1 MGLCLQFQFH
11 KFTHFLT
18 IKLSKKGFL
27 TQGALPKL
35 KSLFLFYIIN
45 TNQQKERVQVDLIKA
60 NNLVKTYGKKETQ
73 VDALKGIS
81 FSVAEGEIVCIL
93 GRSGAGKST
102 LLNILGGMDVST
114 SGSLFFK
121 TNNISTYSEHEL
133 IEHRRKE
140 IGFVFQFY
148 NLISNLNVYENVE
161 IARFG
166 KNSFNSK
173 EILAS
178 VGLDK
183 RLKNFPSQLSG
194 GEQQRVAIA
203 RAIVKNPDLL
213 LCDEPTGALDIKTGI
228 EVLKIIQNLNKE
240 HKKTIIIVT
249 HNSEIAK
256 IADHV
261 IELKDGQIF
270 RDMKNEK
277 PLAVSELKW

>member
-1 MGLCLQFQFH
+1 M
-11 KFTHFLT
+11 
-18 IKLSKKGFL
+18 
-27 TQGALPKL
+27 
-35 KSLFLFYIIN
+35 
-45 TNQQKERVQVDLIKA
+45 DLIKA
-60 NNLVKTYGKKETQ
+60 NNLVKTYGKKETK

-102 LLNILGGMDVST
+102 LLNILGGMDTST
-114 SGSLFFK
+114 SGSLLFK
-121 TNNISTYSEHEL
+121 TQNISTCSEHEL

-166 KNSFNSK
+166 KNSFDSK
-173 EILAS
+173 EILES

-270 RDMKNEK
+270 RDVKNEK

>member
-1 MGLCLQFQFH
+1 M
-11 KFTHFLT
+11 
-18 IKLSKKGFL
+18 
-27 TQGALPKL
+27 
-35 KSLFLFYIIN
+35 
-45 TNQQKERVQVDLIKA
+45 DLIKA
-60 NNLVKTYGKKETQ
+60 TNLVKTYGKKETQ

-121 TNNISTYSEHEL
+121 THNISTYSEHEL
-133 IEHRRKE
+133 VEHRRKE

-161 IARFG
+161 IACFG

-183 RLKNFPSQLSG
+183 HLKNFPSQLSG

-270 RDMKNEK
+270 RDVKNEK